1 MNDTKQLEMQ
11 LRSWVPRHPSA
22 KLKKRLFAPP
32 AVAREPQPTFRF
44 AWLVP
49 AAAAFLLMGVLFN
62 QHNTSAISGS
72 GHSNEMVAMILSNQI
87 AYLPASFQQGQN
99 SVAAKTFEWTNGGGF
114 TSSNGSLSQ
123 AKGTNRNE

>member
-1 MNDTKQLEMQ
+1 MNNTNELEMH
-11 LRSWVPRHPSA
+11 LRSWAPRRPSA
-22 KLKKRLFAPP
+22 KLRQRLFAQPP
-32 AVAREPQPTFRF
+32 VAREPQPTFRF
-44 AWLVP
+44 AWLAP

-72 GHSNEMVAMILSNQI
+72 AHSNETFAMIMSNQN
-87 AYLPASFQQGQN
+87 AYLPDSFQRGQN
-99 SVAAKTFEWTNGGGF
+99 SLVAETFEWTNGSGF

>member
-1 MNDTKQLEMQ
+1 MQ

>member
-1 MNDTKQLEMQ
+1 
-11 LRSWVPRHPSA
+11 VPRHPSA

-72 GHSNEMVAMILSNQI
+72 GHSNEMVAMILSNQN
-87 AYLPASFQQGQN
+87 AYLPASFQHGQN
-99 SVAAKTFEWTNGGGF
+99 SVAAETFEWTNGSGL
-114 TSSNGSLSQ
+114 TSSSGSLSH